1 MNNIFILLILF
12 QAKHYVCDFPLQG
25 EYMLKK
31 FSPNWDFFIP
41 LLSHAL
47 VHAFFTFAIS
57 VGFVGAK
64 FAAILGVLD
73 LVIHF
78 SMDRIKAS
86 PKMLGK
92 YQNLVKSD
100 FEFHSKLLS
109 MYTKA
114 FEEEQLSLENYKLAM
129 KIEKDS
135 FNVKKASNKK
145 FWHALGLDQAVHH
158 LTHYLIIYLIVTR

>member
-31 FSPNWDFFIP
+31 FSPNWDFFLP

-47 VHAFFTFAIS
+47 VHAIFTFAIS

-64 FAAILGVLD
+64 FAAILGALD

-92 YQNLVKSD
+92 YQALTKRD
-100 FEFHSKLLS
+100 FIEHSQRLASAHGNRAELQYVEQFNREFN
-109 MYTKA
+109 
-114 FEEEQLSLENYKLAM
+114 ER
-129 KIEKDS
+129 
-135 FNVKKASNKK
+135 KASNKK

>member
-12 QAKHYVCDFPLQG
+12 QTKHYVCDFPLQG

-31 FSPNWDFFIP
+31 FSPNWDFFLP

-47 VHAFFTFAIS
+47 VHAIFTFVIS

-92 YQNLVKSD
+92 YQTLTKRDFIEHSQNIASVHGNLDEHRLVTEMNSD
-100 FEFHSKLLS
+100 FNER
-109 MYTKA
+109 
-114 FEEEQLSLENYKLAM
+114 
-129 KIEKDS
+129 
-135 FNVKKASNKK
+135 KASNKK

>member
-1 MNNIFILLILF
+1 MTTIFVLLVVF
-12 QAKHYVCDFPLQG
+12 QAKHYVADFPLQN

-31 FSPNWDFFIP
+31 FSPNWDFFLP

-47 VHAFFTFAIS
+47 VHAVFTFAIS

-64 FAAILGVLD
+64 FAAILGALD

-78 SMDRIKAS
+78 TMDRIKAN

-92 YQNLVKSD
+92 YQALTKRD
-100 FEFHSKLLS
+100 FIEHKQSLDEMQKTIDQAGYKPYYQQQYEKLEV
-109 MYTKA
+109 A
-114 FEEEQLSLENYKLAM
+114 
-129 KIEKDS
+129 
-135 FNVKKASNKK
+135 FNVRKASNKK